1 MKTTERKSAAYI
13 SYFFILLFCY
23 AAFSKCYDFEDF
35 QVQIAQS
42 PLLSAYAGF
51 VSYAVIVA
59 ELLIVILLFV
69 PRTRMAGLYA
79 SLAIMVAF
87 TGYIYLILNYSDFIP
102 CSCGGILE
110 KMDWTEHLIF
120 NIACVIIAGAGILL
134 IGGAISLLRRMMMI
148 LLSVIVSSA
157 TVTLLFLRSEYI
169 IKRQNNFTRRF
180 LLHPVLEDQSVKLDN
195 EQYYFA
201 GSDHSHIY
209 LGNKHYPQTLVTLG
223 HNLAGIKKLKMVPSD
238 FNHTFRNLQVQVK
251 GPYYYLYDGTVPVI
265 YRGKLGSA
273 APKTISYR
281 DAYFTQLIVL
291 DSIRFAL
298 RTQSKADKMFTIAR
312 LDLTRRPKVELYPG
326 ILEKQVDG
334 VFDSDGK
341 LTSSA
346 HSDTLVYAYTYRN
359 TFLIMSNQLELKRKL
374 HTIDTTTVAKI
385 QTGSQS
391 NGTHKLIAP
400 PLKVNQNISAN
411 RNLAFIQSDLMG
423 KHESVNAWKKAKVID
438 IYRTD
443 KQEYIG
449 SFYIYNQGKNMLT
462 DFIVTDQYLFAIV
475 GDQLVRYT
483 YRKPITKYFKPGEAE
498 NLSKE

>member
-1 MKTTERKSAAYI
+1 MKSRQGKFAAYI

-23 AAFSKCYDFEDF
+23 AGYSKRLDFENF

-59 ELLIVILLFV
+59 ELLIIVLLLI
-69 PRTRMAGLYA
+69 PRSRIAGLYA
-79 SLAIMVAF
+79 SLAIMTAF
-87 TGYIYLILNYSDFIP
+87 TIYIYLILNYSDFIP

-110 KMDWTEHLIF
+110 KMGWIEHLVF
-120 NIACVIIAGAGILL
+120 NLACVVIAGAGILL
-134 IGGAISLLRRMMMI
+134 LQGTVSWWRRVAMI
-148 LLSVIVSSA
+148 LLSVMVSSGI
-157 TVTLLFLRSEYI
+157 VTLLFLRSEYI

-180 LLHPVLEDQSVKLDN
+180 LLHPVLEDRSVPLDH

-201 GSDHSHIY
+201 GSDQSHIY
-209 LGNKHYPQTLVTLG
+209 LGNKHYPQTLVTLDY
-223 HNLAGIKKLKMVPSD
+223 NLAGIKKLKMAPSD
-238 FNHTFRNLQVQVK
+238 FKYTFRNLQVQVK
-251 GPYYYLYDGTVPVI
+251 GAYYYLYDGTVPVI
-265 YRGKLGSA
+265 YRGKLGDA
-273 APKTISYR
+273 VPRTISYR
-281 DAYFTQLIVL
+281 DAYFTQLVVM
-291 DSIRFAL
+291 DSVHFAL
-298 RTQSKADKMFTIAR
+298 RTQSKADKMFTIAS
-312 LDLTRRPKVELYPG
+312 LDLTKPPKVKLYPG

-341 LTSSA
+341 LTSGG

-359 TFLIMSNQLELKRKL
+359 TFLIINNKFELKRKL

-385 QTGSQS
+385 RTGSQS

-423 KHESVNAWKKAKVID
+423 KHESVKSWKNAKVID

-449 SFYIYNQGKNMLT
+449 SFYIYNQGKSKLT

-483 YRKPITKYFKPGEAE
+483 YRKPITEYFKPGEAE
-498 NLSKE
+498 NLSTE

>member
-1 MKTTERKSAAYI
+1 MKTSQEKFAAYI

-23 AAFSKCYDFEDF
+23 AGISKRIDFENF

-51 VSYAVIVA
+51 ISYAVLFA
-59 ELLIVILLFV
+59 ELLIVFLLSI
-69 PRTRMAGLYA
+69 PRTRIAGLYA
-79 SLAIMVAF
+79 SLAIMTAF
-87 TGYIYLILNYSDFIP
+87 TVYIYLILNYSDFIP

-110 KMDWTEHLIF
+110 KMGWTEHLIF
-120 NIACVIIAGAGILL
+120 NLACVIIAGAGILL
-134 IGGAISLLRRMMMI
+134 LQGTVSLWRRMMMI
-148 LLSVIVSSA
+148 LLSVIASSGI
-157 TVTLLFLRSEYI
+157 VVLLFLRSEHI
-169 IKRQNNFTRRF
+169 IKRENNFTRRF
-180 LLHPVLEDQSVKLDN
+180 LLHPVLEDQSVTLDH

-201 GSDHSHIY
+201 GSDQSHIY
-209 LGNKHYPQTLVTLG
+209 LGNKHYPQTLVTID
-223 HNLAGIKKLKMVPSD
+223 HNLGGTKKLKMMPSD
-238 FNHTFRNLQVQVK
+238 FKYTFRNLQVQVK
-251 GPYYYLYDGTVPVI
+251 GPYYYLYDGIVPVI
-265 YRGKLGSA
+265 YRGKLGNA
-273 APKTISYR
+273 APKTISYG
-281 DAYFTQLIVL
+281 DAYFTQLVVL
-291 DSIRFAL
+291 DSVRFAL
-298 RTQSKADKMFTIAR
+298 RTQSKADKMFTIAG
-312 LDLTRRPKVELYPG
+312 LDLTRQRKVKLYPG

-334 VFDSDGK
+334 VFDSDGR
-341 LTSSA
+341 LTSSG

-359 TFLIMSNQLELKRKL
+359 TFLIMNNQFQLKRKL

-385 QTGSQS
+385 RTGSQS
-391 NGTHKLIAP
+391 NGVHKLIAP

-423 KHESVNAWKKAKVID
+423 KHESVKSWENAKVID

-449 SFYIYNQGKNMLT
+449 SFYIYNQGKNKLT

-498 NLSKE
+498 NLSTE